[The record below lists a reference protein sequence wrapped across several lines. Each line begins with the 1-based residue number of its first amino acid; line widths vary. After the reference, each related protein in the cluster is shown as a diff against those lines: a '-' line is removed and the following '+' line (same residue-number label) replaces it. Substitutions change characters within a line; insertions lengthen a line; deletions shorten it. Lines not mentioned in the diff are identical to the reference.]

1 MSIAIPDSLKGEFS
15 QDEWDNLT
23 DAEREGMVDDAL
35 DDGNPTP
42 EELERQEQEEREREE
57 AAAAAAKAKP
67 EKTDAEREEEARAAA
82 AAKTGTD
89 TTTQQQTTEQQTTA
103 AQQEEEKPVALAP
116 RPRGVVEAALPE
128 DFDQQVK
135 ANEEA
140 MEALEKRY
148 DDGDISF
155 AEFRKEQRVLDRKSR
170 ELDRLADRAELAQ
183 ESSQQ
188 AMINQWNAVIT
199 PFTDA
204 HPELSEDDVTRNA
217 FDTYIRAE
225 TSKTLAAGGMP
236 GQAEIDRA
244 YANWCKRFNFKNE
257 TTTSEPAKNT
267 RQPNKV
273 PPTLGGLPAATTESV
288 EDGKF
293 AAILRLE
300 GTEFE
305 EALEKLTP
313 AEQEQLSKFG

>member
-89 TTTQQQTTEQQTTA
+89 TTTEQQTTA

-188 AMINQWNAVIT
+188 AMVNQWNAVIT
-199 PFTDA
+199 PFTNA

-225 TSKTLAAGGMP
+225 TGKTLAAGGMP

-257 TTTSEPAKNT
+257 TTTSEPAKAA

>member
-1 MSIAIPDSLKGEFS
+1 MSIAIPESLQSEFS

-23 DAEREGMVDDAL
+23 DAERQGMVDDAL

-57 AAAAAAKAKP
+57 AAAAAAKAEP
-67 EKTDAEREEEARAAA
+67 EKTDAEREDEARAAA
-82 AAKTGTD
+82 AAKTNAD
-89 TTTQQQTTEQQTTA
+89 TTAQQQQNTEQQTTA
-103 AQQEEEKPVALAP
+103 AQQQEEKPETLAP
-116 RPRGVVEAALPE
+116 RPRGVVEAALPD

-135 ANEEA
+135 ANDDA
-140 MEALEKRY
+140 MASLEKRY
-148 DDGDISF
+148 EDGDISF
-155 AEFRKEQRVLDRKSR
+155 AEYRNEQRALDKEARR
-170 ELDRLADRAELAQ
+170 LERLADRAELAK

-188 AMINQWNAVIT
+188 AMENQWYAVIT
-199 PFTDA
+199 PFTNA

-225 TSKTLAAGGMP
+225 TAKTLAAGGMP

-257 TTTSEPAKNT
+257 NTSEPAKNT

-273 PPTLGGLPAATTESV
+273 PPTLGGLPAASTTSV
-288 EDGKF
+288 EDGKL
-293 AAILRLE
+293 AAISRLE
-300 GTEFE
+300 GVAYE
-305 EALEKLTP
+305 EALAKLTP
-313 AEQEQLSKFG
+313 AEVEQLSKFG